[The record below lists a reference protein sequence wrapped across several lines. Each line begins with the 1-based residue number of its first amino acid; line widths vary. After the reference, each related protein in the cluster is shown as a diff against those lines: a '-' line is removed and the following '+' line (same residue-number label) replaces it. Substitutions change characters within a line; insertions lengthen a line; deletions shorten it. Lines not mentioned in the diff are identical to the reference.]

1 MNQPIHPSNSPVS
14 RFTRSFL
21 RPRFV
26 VILLIVLSLSFSTEV
41 FGKRRAASSNK
52 ATKSKSKSAR
62 NKSSRADRGRNVTA
76 RGRRSS
82 RRDKYSARN
91 RRGRSRTTARLSKR
105 ELRQRRQ
112 QIARE
117 QASSLKALERRLRR
131 PLTRRERTAELRRIE
146 ARHRRDSLA
155 ARRRAE
161 AARRAAIARQRA
173 IEQSMRD
180 EVQALISRDDTTGE
194 DMEVRRAAVNALGKH
209 IGTVVVMDPQSG
221 RVYSIVNQEWALR
234 RGFKPCSTIKLV
246 TGVAG
251 LGEKIIDPANTAEV
265 SERYNID
272 LTDALAY
279 SNNTY
284 FQQVG
289 GRVGFN
295 KMMNYAREMGLGEKT
310 GINVPNEFSGRLP
323 FEKSGFALN
332 RMSSHGDD
340 FEVTALQL
348 ATLVSAMGN
357 GGQLLMPSI
366 PRTPQEAAKFKGK
379 VRRQIEV
386 EPETWRRMVPGMV
399 GAVNYGSGKKAYDP
413 MQTVA
418 GKTGTCIGQ
427 GGWVGLFT
435 SYAPLAN
442 PRLAVVVIGRGPDA
456 RGHFPAAVA
465 GRIYRELNHRFGT
478 PVNLQ
483 FAKAPSQEDPKAA
496 DLNEEEKDAAEA
508 EAAEQEAIEVQA
520 NAEAEAA
527 AKEAEAAVK
536 AEEQTAAGSTAEPVK
551 PQRTDSQVIRNPVK
565 RVLMPINRPA
575 ETQNPATKP
584 VATPGTAAPAVT
596 SPAPASQT
604 RPRRAQS
611 N

>member
-1 MNQPIHPSNSPVS
+1 MKQSTHPSNSPTS
-14 RFTRSFL
+14 RFTRSL
-21 RPRFV
+21 LSPRFGL
-26 VILLIVLSLSFSTEV
+26 ILLILLSLSFSTEV
-41 FGKRRAASSNK
+41 FGKRRAASSSK
-52 ATKSKSKSAR
+52 ATKSKSTRDKSAR
-62 NKSSRADRGRNVTA
+62 SKSSRADRGRKMTA
-76 RGRRSS
+76 RERRGS
-82 RRDKYSARN
+82 RREKYSARN
-91 RRGRSRTTARLSKR
+91 RRGRSRVSARLSKR

-117 QASSLKALERRLRR
+117 QSSSLKALERRLRR
-131 PLTRRERTAELRRIE
+131 PLTKRERTAELRRIA

-173 IEQSMRD
+173 LEQSMRD

-194 DMEVRRAAVNALGKH
+194 DLEVRKAAVKALGNH
-209 IGTVVVMDPQSG
+209 IGTVVVMDPRTG
-221 RVYSIVNQEWALR
+221 RVYSMVNQEWALR

-295 KMMNYAREMGLGEKT
+295 KMMTYAREMGLGEKT
-310 GINVPNEFSGRLP
+310 GINAPNEFSGRLP

-348 ATLVSAMGN
+348 ATLVSAMSN

-366 PRTPQEAAKFKGK
+366 PRTPEEAAKFKGK
-379 VRRQIEV
+379 VRRKIEV

-413 MQTVA
+413 LQTVA

-483 FAKAPSQEDPKAA
+483 FAKTPTVDDPKAA

-520 NAEAEAA
+520 HAEAEAA
-527 AKEAEAAVK
+527 AV
-536 AEEQTAAGSTAEPVK
+536 AEEQAAAGSSVEPVK
-551 PQRTDSQVIRNPVK
+551 QQRTDTPVIRNPVK

-575 ETQNPATKP
+575 ETQKSAPKAAITPAP
-584 VATPGTAAPAVT
+584 VTPVVK
-596 SPAPASQT
+596 SPAPSSDT
-604 RPRRAQS
+604 RPRRAQT